1 MQISWIDPDVLRN
14 LAIQLQDPTLV
25 KEVSAWGMNSM
36 PELALLNEFDNDPG
50 ARAVA
55 EAPTSHLS
63 NAIVDEKAAQIAH
76 IRNQLRSIR
85 EKAQQAGLLTP
96 QNKEESPIL
105 KDEAITPATP
115 LAPVEIDPPVIPTQ
129 PTQVESATFLA
140 LDGTM
145 AERMESFAKW
155 IARLVDSDELLL
167 IDDHGGLLYGS
178 PSRSDLTMSALMALN
193 SEQRSTAQTVG
204 KPPEVLRTKLNEE
217 RELSLFPCP
226 TRFGVVTL
234 VIVNTTG
241 IPSES
246 VAWLREALVL
256 AIEGKT
262 SDDSDETK
270 TGAESTQLSKS
281 PFDS

>member
-14 LAIQLQDPTLV
+14 LAIQLQDPTPV
-25 KEVSAWGMNSM
+25 KEVSAWELNSM
-36 PELALLNEFDNDPG
+36 PELALLAEVDTDPVS
-50 ARAVA
+50 RVVT
-55 EAPTSHLS
+55 EAPTSQLPH
-63 NAIVDEKAAQIAH
+63 ATVDEKAAQIAH

-96 QNKEESPIL
+96 QNKEESPVV
-105 KDEAITPATP
+105 KDEPVIQATP
-115 LAPVEIDPPVIPTQ
+115 LAPVEINPPVIPTE
-129 PTQVESATFLA
+129 PIQVESATFLA

-155 IARLVDSDELLL
+155 IARLVASDELLL
-167 IDDHGGLLYGS
+167 MDDHGGLLYGS
-178 PSRSDLTMSALMALN
+178 RTRSDLTMSALMALN
-193 SEQRSTAQTVG
+193 SEQRSTAQAVG
-204 KPPEVLRTKLNEE
+204 RPPEVLRTKLNED

-234 VIVNTTG
+234 VIVNATG

-256 AIEGKT
+256 AIEGKI

>member
-1 MQISWIDPDVLRN
+1 MQVSWIDPDVLRN
-14 LAIQLQDPTLV
+14 LAIQLQDPTPV
-25 KEVSAWGMNSM
+25 KEVSAWELNSM
-36 PELALLNEFDNDPG
+36 PELALLGEVDTDPV
-50 ARAVA
+50 ASAVP
-55 EAPTSHLS
+55 EAPPSQLP

-76 IRNQLRSIR
+76 IRDQLRSIR

-96 QNKEESPIL
+96 QIKEEAPVV
-105 KDEAITPATP
+105 KEEPVVEATP
-115 LAPVEIDPPVIPTQ
+115 RGPVEKVLPVVPNE
-129 PTQVESATFLA
+129 PAQVESATFLA

-145 AERMESFAKW
+145 AERLESFAKW
-155 IARLVDSDELLL
+155 IARLVVSDELLL

-193 SEQRSTAQTVG
+193 SEQRSTAQAVG
-204 KPPEVLRTKLNEE
+204 RPPEVLRTKLNED

-234 VIVNTTG
+234 VIVNATG

-256 AIEGKT
+256 AIEGKA
-262 SDDSDETK
+262 SDESDETK
-270 TGAESTQLSKS
+270 TDAESTQLSKS
-281 PFDS
+281 PFDT